1 MPSLE
6 EMKRRKRALESLVP
20 SLSVDDVPASTDIDL
35 SGADIVAPAVGGLR
49 LPESDVSEWAA
60 PPPPPAPRVDSAP
73 PLVSADVE
81 APAMKSPG
89 LREARGMDSRAQLRR
104 ALELAGRQVSAGLL
118 NQRPPSQADL
128 VTQPG
133 RYTEEAQGDF
143 NNDVRQ
149 QMERRRD
156 ALAALR
162 ESNTAK
168 TLDYNMQELARRK
181 AQDETG
187 LDFKKKQLDTTV
199 DEKAKDRAAKE
210 AAAEAKRQA
219 AIAAAKTAAAKA
231 AKAAEDQ
238 KKAGGLKTADDL
250 RKEFNALPE
259 VKDYKDVDTA
269 VKKVEAAA
277 KDVSAAG
284 DLALIYAYMRVL
296 DPGSSVKE
304 GEFQAAAQA
313 GGAGDRLVASIGKAM
328 SGERLSPDQRADFL
342 SHAQTLRE
350 AQRSRA
356 QGAAEKYRGIA
367 SKRGADPNDVVEEGE
382 AKPSTIQM
390 RFPDGSVHP
399 VPQAKLDAA
408 RRRGGIPVP

>member
-35 SGADIVAPAVGGLR
+35 SGADAVAPAVGGLQ
-49 LPESDVSEWAA
+49 LPESDPSEWA
-60 PPPPPAPRVDSAP
+60 PPPPPKAPAVDSAP
-73 PLVSADVE
+73 PLVAADV
-81 APAMKSPG
+81 APETKLPS
-89 LREARGMDSRAQLRR
+89 LRDARGMDSRASLRR
-104 ALELAGRQVSAGLL
+104 ALELAGRQVTAGLL

-133 RYTEEAQGDF
+133 RYAAEAQGDI
-143 NNDVRQ
+143 NNDLRT
-149 QMERRRD
+149 QMEKRRD

-181 AQDETG
+181 AQDEAG
-187 LDFKKKQLDTTV
+187 LDFKKTQLSTTV

-210 AAAEAKRQA
+210 AEAEKKRQA
-219 AIAAAKTAAAKA
+219 AIAAAKAKAAKA
-231 AKAAEDQ
+231 AKAAEDA
-238 KKAGGLKTADDL
+238 KKAGGMKTADEL
-250 RKEFNALPE
+250 RKEYNALPE

-277 KDVSAAG
+277 NDVSAAG

-328 SGERLSPDQRADFL
+328 SGERLSPDQRADFVK
-342 SHAQTLRE
+342 HAQTLRE

-367 SKRGADPNDVVEEGE
+367 TKRGADPNDVVEEGE
-382 AKPSTIQM
+382 AKPSTIKM
-390 RFPDGSVHP
+390 RFPDGSTHP
-399 VPQAKLDAA
+399 VPQDKLDAA
-408 RRRGGIPVP
+408 RRKGGVPVP